1 VINALSLDRP
11 KIAPY
16 VLRKFLFAVGH
27 ALLAIRAAMDESPQP
42 VAKTPHRKP
51 SPLLWIAIIL
61 IVIGS
66 LTASTSLIVLAQPVS
81 EENLWTLLAV
91 PFLIAGGCLT
101 FVGVVVLI
109 VNGALRGS
117 AVSPSEP
124 GEKW

>member
-1 VINALSLDRP
+1 MMTRLP
-11 KIAPY
+11 
-16 VLRKFLFAVGH
+16 RKLCICYRAS
-27 ALLAIRAAMDESPQP
+27 AIGYSTRMDESTQLEPER
-42 VAKTPHRKP
+42 PHQRP

-66 LTASTSLIVLAQPVS
+66 LAASTSLIVLAQPVS

-101 FVGVVVLI
+101 FVGVVALI

-124 GEKW
+124 GEK